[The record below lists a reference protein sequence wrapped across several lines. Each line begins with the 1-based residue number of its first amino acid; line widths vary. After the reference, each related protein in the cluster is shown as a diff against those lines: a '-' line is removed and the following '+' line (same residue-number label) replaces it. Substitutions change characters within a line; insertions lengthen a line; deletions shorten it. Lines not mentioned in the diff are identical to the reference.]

1 MINDIKVRIQRSF
14 NRASDTYDEYS
25 LIQREVC
32 KNLLKQL
39 KNLNFRHD
47 VIADFACGTGISTR
61 EIINVFS
68 CKTLYAIDFCD
79 ELLEKAK
86 NKKLGSKVI
95 FILADFDDVVF
106 LKNSFQL
113 LICNMGFQWALDLKH
128 TLTTLLL
135 QLSDFGV
142 MAFSMPL
149 QGTFN
154 ELKNTYRNYFLDSQS
169 IVDLLEEI
177 GFEIFSFQEENFIE
191 IFNTPIETIRS
202 IKNIGANCLI
212 HRKSGE
218 GLPSVRLIKNTQLT
232 YRIGFF
238 IVKKSLSNC

>member
-25 LIQREVC
+25 FIQREVC

-106 LKNSFQL
+106 FKKF
-113 LICNMGFQWALDLKH
+113 
-128 TLTTLLL
+128 
-135 QLSDFGV
+135 
-142 MAFSMPL
+142 FSIAYM
-149 QGTFN
+149 
-154 ELKNTYRNYFLDSQS
+154 
-169 IVDLLEEI
+169 
-177 GFEIFSFQEENFIE
+177 
-191 IFNTPIETIRS
+191 
-202 IKNIGANCLI
+202 
-212 HRKSGE
+212 
-218 GLPSVRLIKNTQLT
+218 
-232 YRIGFF
+232 
-238 IVKKSLSNC
+238 